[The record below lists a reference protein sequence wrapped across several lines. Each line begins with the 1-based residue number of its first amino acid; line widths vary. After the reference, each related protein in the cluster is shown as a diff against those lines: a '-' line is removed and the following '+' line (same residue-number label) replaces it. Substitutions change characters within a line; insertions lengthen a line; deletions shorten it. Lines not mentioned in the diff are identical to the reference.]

1 MNDKP
6 QSYANHIRRQPGFH
20 FFLIPILILNFLFIT
35 VYAVRHPSLAS
46 GWMVVL
52 AIALLTLAFL
62 SRMNAVTVQDRV
74 IRLEERLRLA
84 RSYRNLYVLAFPSS
98 RCANWQRYDLLPM
111 KRYQGSWTRR
121 FGRICRRGI
130 LRKRF
135 RTGALI
141 FYGCERG

>member
-84 RSYRNLYVLAFPSS
+84 A
-98 RCANWQRYDLLPM
+98 LLPEPL
-111 KRYQGSWTRR
+111 RARIPELTVRQLAALR
-121 FGRICRRGI
+121 FASDEEIPGLVDET
-130 LRKRF
+130 LRQNLQARDIKKKIQNWRADF
-135 RTGALI
+135 LRV
-141 FYGCERG
+141 

>member
-84 RSYRNLYVLAFPSS
+84 A
-98 RCANWQRYDLLPM
+98 LLPEPLRARIPELTVRQLAALRFASDEEIPGLVDETLRQNLQARDI
-111 KRYQGSWTRR
+111 KKKIQSWRAD
-121 FGRICRRGI
+121 F
-130 LRKRF
+130 LRV
-135 RTGALI
+135 
-141 FYGCERG
+141 